1 MLPPLIRLTFVVGT
15 IVQLYLLYKD
25 TIPDNEL
32 NGTGTGR
39 VAAIID
45 HYKVRFSNGPIT
57 ACACAQS
64 LIIGLNIIVTE
75 AATFLR
81 LAIGILYPARNFII
95 TIIRLTHWA
104 ITMLDAGIHAEMGKM
119 ESFAKR
125 MCKSF
130 IQEEGVHYHLPKL
143 AQLARELHR
152 LSADP
157 NNAKSVLDDVKKI
170 LSCQDLQRD
179 DFDEAYTKLNEADTI
194 VQVLYKGYN
203 DRVKYYV
210 GKHD

>member
-15 IVQLYLLYKD
+15 TVQLYLLYKD

-81 LAIGILYPARNFII
+81 LVIGTLYPARNFII
-95 TIIRLTHWA
+95 TILRLTHWA
-104 ITMLDAGIHAEMGKM
+104 ITMLDASYHAEMGKM

-125 MCKSF
+125 MSKSF
-130 IQEEGVHYHLPKL
+130 INEAGAHYHLPKL
-143 AQLARELHR
+143 AQLARKLHR

-157 NNAKSVLDDVKKI
+157 NNAKSVLDDVKKM
-170 LSCQDLQRD
+170 LSRQDLQLD
-179 DFDEAYTKLNEADTI
+179 DLEEASAKFDAAKTI
-194 VQVLYKGYN
+194 VDNLHQAYKR
-203 DRVKYYV
+203 RVQYYA
-210 GKHD
+210 GKHN